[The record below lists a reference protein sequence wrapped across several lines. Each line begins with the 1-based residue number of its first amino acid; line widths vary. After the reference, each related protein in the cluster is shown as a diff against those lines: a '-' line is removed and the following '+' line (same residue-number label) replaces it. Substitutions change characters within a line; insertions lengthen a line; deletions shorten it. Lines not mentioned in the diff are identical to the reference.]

1 MNTEASFHTL
11 FTPVII
17 CQSKFVSEHL
27 FLYRYILYLKGLA
40 SKNIFL
46 ISSVFPEGKY
56 RVCVIGCHIKLFKG
70 F

>member
-1 MNTEASFHTL
+1 MNTQASFHIL

-40 SKNIFL
+40 YI
-46 ISSVFPEGKY
+46 
-56 RVCVIGCHIKLFKG
+56 
-70 F
+70 